1 MNNPWNFLADSSIPK
16 QVEIGFQVKT
26 SVLLFPYIPRF
37 YIFSYVGLDEG
48 EAASQYAFNTRER
61 EGGTSLFG
69 LKAYVPY
76 LHRC

>member
-1 MNNPWNFLADSSIPK
+1 MNNPWNFLADSFLASWDWFSGK
-16 QVEIGFQVKT
+16 N
-26 SVLLFPYIPRF
+26 
-37 YIFSYVGLDEG
+37 IFVAISLYSTILYFFLYAGLDEG

-61 EGGTSLFG
+61 EGGASLFG